1 MEMKGREKMEHIR
14 KISIL
19 LVFAFLL
26 GIIAGCGIVQV
37 NPEKD
42 RAQVVAE
49 VDGEEILKGEVLDR
63 LDREKEAYN
72 LTDEAIKD
80 KNNKEQILEIK
91 KTILDQLATEKLLNQ
106 KAVAAGF
113 VVTDEL
119 LEDARNDLVEI
130 KKSIQRQLEEADEEA
145 DEDDED
151 GDSQDK
157 DYAREAEDYLDD
169 YLESIGMNQE
179 EYVEYLAQQ
188 KCIEKL
194 YEKTVEGI
202 EATSAEIE
210 EYYNEELANQKENT
224 IFLEGRSVDLFDPAK
239 VRVKHVLIEI
249 PRENVTEY
257 MSLMNEEK
265 EDEAR
270 ELLDKELEAIKD
282 KAEKAL
288 DKAKGDDDF
297 HDVVEEYNPDAADDM
312 EEGIIIH
319 RDNIY
324 LPEEYKEAAFNL
336 KVGEISDLVGTPNGY
351 YIIKLE
357 EKYPEK
363 TYTLE
368 EKKDEIKEILD
379 RKKQDEKWAEVVEE
393 WKEKHI
399 KKFERRL

>member
-1 MEMKGREKMEHIR
+1 MVIKRSIAITIIRIYALFQLAICYIIWYISTVTRMEMKGREKMEHIR

-169 YLESIGMNQE
+169 YLR
-179 EYVEYLAQQ
+179 A
-188 KCIEKL
+188 
-194 YEKTVEGI
+194 
-202 EATSAEIE
+202 
-210 EYYNEELANQKENT
+210 
-224 IFLEGRSVDLFDPAK
+224 
-239 VRVKHVLIEI
+239 
-249 PRENVTEY
+249 
-257 MSLMNEEK
+257 
-265 EDEAR
+265 
-270 ELLDKELEAIKD
+270 
-282 KAEKAL
+282 
-288 DKAKGDDDF
+288 
-297 HDVVEEYNPDAADDM
+297 
-312 EEGIIIH
+312 
-319 RDNIY
+319 
-324 LPEEYKEAAFNL
+324 
-336 KVGEISDLVGTPNGY
+336 
-351 YIIKLE
+351 
-357 EKYPEK
+357 
-363 TYTLE
+363 
-368 EKKDEIKEILD
+368 
-379 RKKQDEKWAEVVEE
+379 
-393 WKEKHI
+393 
-399 KKFERRL
+399 

>member
-1 MEMKGREKMEHIR
+1 MEMKGREKMEHVR

-19 LVFAFLL
+19 FVIAFLV
-26 GIIAGCGIVQV
+26 GIVAGCGIVQV

-42 RAQVVAE
+42 RAQVVAQ

-72 LTDEAIKD
+72 LTEAAIKD
-80 KNNKEQILEIK
+80 KNNQEQILEIK
-91 KTILDQLATEKLLNQ
+91 KSILDQLATQKLLDQ
-106 KAVAAGF
+106 KAAASGF

-119 LEDARNDLVEI
+119 LEDAREDLVEI
-130 KKSIQRQLEEADEEA
+130 KKSIERQLEEADEEA
-145 DEDDED
+145 DEGDED
-151 GDSQDK
+151 EDSQDK
-157 DYAREAEDYLDD
+157 DYAREAEDYLNN
-169 YLESIGMNQE
+169 YLETLGMNQD

-202 EATSAEIE
+202 EATSSEIE
-210 EYYNEELANQKENT
+210 EFYNEELAKQKENT
-224 IFLEGRSVDLFDPAK
+224 IFLEGRSIDLFDPAK

-249 PRENVTEY
+249 PREKVTEY

-265 EDEAR
+265 EDEAK
-270 ELLDKELEAIKD
+270 ELLDKELEAIRD

-297 HDVVEEYNPDAADDM
+297 DDVVEEYNPDAADDM
-312 EEGIIIH
+312 EEGITIH
-319 RDNIY
+319 RENIY
-324 LPEEYKEAAFNL
+324 LPEEYKEAAFEL
-336 KVGEISDLVGTPNGY
+336 KVGEISELVATPSGY

-363 TYTLE
+363 TYTQDVP
-368 EKKDEIKEILD
+368 KDALAIARARQVNK
-379 RKKQDEKWAEVVEE
+379 EKWVIKRHKKETEE
-393 WKEKHI
+393 NQ
-399 KKFERRL
+399 